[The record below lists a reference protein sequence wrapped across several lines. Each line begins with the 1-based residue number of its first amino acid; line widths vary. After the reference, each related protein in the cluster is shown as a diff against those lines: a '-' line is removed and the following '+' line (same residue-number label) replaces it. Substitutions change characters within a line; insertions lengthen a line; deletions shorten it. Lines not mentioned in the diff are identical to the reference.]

1 MKKINIS
8 GKIDKIF
15 SGTKIEIQP
24 VLNFYFMNR
33 ILSKILLII
42 IIIGIIVIYETLVN
56 KKVDN
61 QKISLGPDGLLYI
74 AGTDELYSGL
84 FKDTANVIIEF
95 TVINGIKYGSFKT
108 YFLNGQLEKEGLMK
122 NNKNVGEWK
131 YYFENGQLETIG
143 SYYENIPYGQW
154 KSYYI
159 NGNIKSIG
167 SYRFGKQQG
176 AWEYYDLNGNLIN
189 IIYFDDGKYV
199 GLEINRS

>member
-1 MKKINIS
+1 MKRRLFI
-8 GKIDKIF
+8 
-15 SGTKIEIQP
+15 
-24 VLNFYFMNR
+24 
-33 ILSKILLII
+33 ILSIL
-42 IIIGIIVIYETLVN
+42 IIIGILVIYETSFN
-56 KKVDN
+56 KNVDN
-61 QKISLGPDGLLYI
+61 QKISLGPDGLIYI

-143 SYYENIPYGQW
+143 SFYENIPYGQW
-154 KSYYI
+154 KSFYI
-159 NGNIKSIG
+159 NGNIKTIG
-167 SYRFGKQQG
+167 TYRSGKQQG
-176 AWEYYDLNGNLIN
+176 AWEYYDLDGNLIN

-199 GLEINRS
+199 GLEITRS